1 MPTLRGTSSSFRG
14 YVPEEDRL
22 ISVLESDA
30 PLPDDDP
37 KTRRGGLDP
46 SREQD
51 ISQIQMYAQLR
62 QNGSISDKAWRRLI
76 QRNPRASV
84 LFSSIQTDPAISTA
98 RARQEIG
105 SKYFN
110 PGQEAV
116 PFETTEEQEFGLP
129 PLKGNIAQEA
139 IAPKSD
145 VQGAILESLNKGDI
159 DFASKLGYGAGEK
172 SEKNINSYNL
182 ALRAEGRETGDPRV
196 DALDPDTAAN
206 VLARTFP
213 PTVVQTTGGSIVAP
227 RGQVPGK
234 PGALPNFIPNPKDL
248 SPDAIKELSEVSSAA
263 DQSRNLLG
271 SFKDQFGG
279 FKSSV
284 VGNAVISYKSRFGDD
299 GMAEWWNEYQA
310 KRNLLRNKLF
320 GGALTA
326 TERDEWE
333 KADIN
338 PGMDP
343 KLIRKNLARRAEI
356 EKRAAAKII
365 RAYKAGSYNQA
376 QVQAA
381 TEPSPERKS
390 SLSETERDR
399 LVELRKKQSAR

>member
-1 MPTLRGTSSSFRG
+1 MPGLRGNSTFRG
-14 YVPEEDRL
+14 YVPEEQRL
-22 ISVLESDA
+22 ISVLESDG

-37 KTRRGGLDP
+37 KTRGGGLDP
-46 SREQD
+46 SQQED
-51 ISQIQMYAQLR
+51 LGQIGMYAQLR
-62 QNGSISDKAWRRLI
+62 QTGSISDKAWRRLI
-76 QRNPRASV
+76 QRNPKTAV
-84 LFSSIQTDPAISTA
+84 LFGSIQTDPNVSTA

-116 PFETTEEQEFGLP
+116 PFETTEEQEFGLQ
-129 PLKGNIAQEA
+129 PLRGNLAQEA
-139 IAPKSD
+139 VAPKAD

-159 DFASKLGYGAGEK
+159 DFATKLGYGSGEK

-234 PGALPNFIPNPKDL
+234 PGSLPNFIPNPKDL
-248 SPDAIKELSEVSSAA
+248 SPDAIKELSDVSSAA

-271 SFKDQFGG
+271 SFKDRFGG
-279 FKSSV
+279 FKSAT
-284 VGNAVISYKSRFGDD
+284 VGNAVNAYKSRFGDD

-310 KRNLLRNKLF
+310 KRNVLRNKLF
-320 GGALTA
+320 GGALTE
-326 TERDEWE
+326 TERKEWE

-343 KLIRKNLARRAEI
+343 RLIRKNLARRAEV
-356 EKRAAAKII
+356 EKRAAAKIT
-365 RAYKAGSYNQA
+365 RAYKSGSYNPA
-376 QVQAA
+376 QVDAA
-381 TEPSPERKS
+381 TAPSPERPAT
-390 SLSETERDR
+390 LSDTERTR
-399 LVELRKKQSAR
+399 LEELRKKQSAR